1 MFGLCNIIWKE
12 YVVQKKEMKRKRREK
27 NQINNIVDWIFLVN
41 EIGYQF

>member
-12 YVVQKKEMKRKRREK
+12 YVVKKKKMKRKRREK